1 MAAYQ
6 KLNTV
11 VKTTSIG
18 NSAYS
23 RPKSKH
29 AKRMTKKYRGQGK
42 PS

>member
-1 MAAYQ
+1 MSQ
-6 KLNTV
+6 KIQAV

-18 NSAYS
+18 NSTQS